1 MAKCIT
7 CGCDLS
13 FFQGDENRRCAS
25 CSKEN
30 AWPVGHP
37 KWREPNGAD
46 ISPTTPNRTSA
57 TNAPKT
63 GAATLT
69 YLSALI
75 IAICSVISCLVLLAG
90 NNGFMGFMILVSGL
104 GGAIFFMIMAEISHN
119 VASLVRLANAKKEEE

>member
-13 FFQGDENRRCAS
+13 FFQGDENRRCAT

-37 KWREPNGAD
+37 KWREPNGGD
-46 ISPTTPNRTSA
+46 MRPTTPNRASA
-57 TNAPKT
+57 PNGPNT
-63 GAATLT
+63 GAATLA

-119 VASLVRLANAKKEEE
+119 VASLVRLAKAKKEEE